1 MSEPTPMTPERRA
14 EIEAT
19 VEGPI
24 GYLYYR
30 DQRGITLHP
39 VESHVID
46 LLTELRRVEGLL
58 AERDAA
64 WRRVLWCTVIDLHAE
79 ANVASRAGQYD
90 RLKKIA
96 KALAA
101 KEPTP

>member
-1 MSEPTPMTPERRA
+1 MSEPMTAARRA
-14 EIEAT
+14 EIEAVAPGRT
-19 VEGPI
+19 ATRLG
-24 GYLYYR
+24 GMAL
-30 DQRGITLHP
+30 
-39 VESHVID
+39 D

-58 AERDAA
+58 AARDAA
-64 WRRVLWCTVIDLHAE
+64 WRRALWCTVIDLHAE

-96 KALAA
+96 RALAA